1 MENEITLTWGVNYMK
16 SYPLYEGNQ
25 DVVCLVSW
33 KLTAVDGVY
42 STEIQGSSS
51 IPVSVGPDFIP
62 YELLAEAQ
70 VITWVQDV
78 LGEDE
83 VLELEEAVIVQ
94 LNQLI
99 NPPEVILPLPWAVV
113 EEPAAPNYEPV
124 PPDSP
129 VAPADA
135 DVSSNTSSTTTTTG
149 TN

>member
-1 MENEITLTWGVNYMK
+1 MENEITLTWGVDYMK

-33 KLTAVDGVY
+33 KIVATDGTY
-42 STEIQGSSS
+42 TSQIQGSSS
-51 IPVSVGPDFIP
+51 IPVAVGPDFTP
-62 YELLAEAQ
+62 YELLTEAQ

-99 NPPEVILPLPWAVV
+99 NPPEVILPLPWVVV
-113 EEPAAPNYEPV
+113 EEAVATNPEPAPETATISAS
-124 PPDSP
+124 DSGN
-129 VAPADA
+129 
-135 DVSSNTSSTTTTTG
+135 VSTTSSTG
-149 TN
+149 SN

>member
-1 MENEITLTWGVNYMK
+1 MENEITLTWGVDYMK

-33 KLTAVDGVY
+33 KIVATDGTY
-42 STEIQGSSS
+42 TSQIQGSSS
-51 IPVSVGPDFIP
+51 IPVAVGPDFTP
-62 YELLAEAQ
+62 YELLTEAQ

-99 NPPEVILPLPWAVV
+99 NPPEVILPLPWVVV
-113 EEPAAPNYEPV
+113 EDPAPAPASETPI
-124 PPDSP
+124 DSP
-129 VAPADA
+129 VAGA
-135 DVSSNTSSTTTTTG
+135 N
-149 TN
+149 

>member
-1 MENEITLTWGVNYMK
+1 MENEITLTWGVDYMK

-25 DVVCLVSW
+25 DVVCTVGW
-33 KLTAVDGVY
+33 KLIATDGTY
-42 STEIQGSSS
+42 TSQIQGSSS
-51 IPVSVGPDFIP
+51 IPVAVGPDFIP
-62 YELLAEAQ
+62 YELLTEAQ

-83 VLELEEAVIVQ
+83 VLELEKAVLEL
-94 LNQLI
+94 LNQAI
-99 NPPEVILPLPWAVV
+99 NPPEVTLPLPWAVV

-135 DVSSNTSSTTTTTG
+135 DVSSNTSSTTTTG